1 MSKIDKPYV
10 EFLSELKSKI
20 SQSRYRAV
28 RAVNQELILLY
39 WEIGKSIL
47 EKQSVE
53 KWGSKVL
60 ERLSVDLS
68 GDFPEMKGFSVRNLK
83 YMRFFAETW
92 SEKPIGQQPVA
103 QLPWGHNIVLM
114 TKLVNNNDRL
124 WYAGQS
130 VEQGWSRNVLVHQI
144 ESNLKK
150 RIQSDDKVHNFD
162 LTISKEKMDLAL
174 NALKDPY
181 IFDFLSLGEDAH
193 EREIEKALINHVQK
207 FLLELGAG
215 FAFVGRQYH
224 LEVGDTDFYMDL
236 LFYHTKLHCY
246 VVIELKATE
255 FKPEYTGKLNFYLSV
270 VNDRI
275 KTAEDHPT
283 IGILLCKTKNKV
295 TAEYALKDI
304 SKPMGITEYKL
315 GDSIPEKIQTSL
327 PTIEELEFE
336 LQKEV

>member
-1 MSKIDKPYV
+1 MSKIDKTYV

-39 WEIGKSIL
+39 WEIGNSIL
-47 EKQSVE
+47 EKQE
-53 KWGSKVL
+53 IEGWGTKIID
-60 ERLSVDLS
+60 RLAQDLS
-68 GDFPEMKGFSVRNLK
+68 TLFPEMKGFSVRNIK
-83 YMRFFAETW
+83 YMRLFAETW
-92 SEKPIGQQPVA
+92 SDKSIVQQVVA
-103 QLPWGHNIVLM
+103 QLPWGHNVRLLDKIN
-114 TKLVNNNDRL
+114 NNNDRL
-124 WYAGQS
+124 WYIRQS
-130 VEQGWSRNVLVHQI
+130 IENGWSRDVLIHQI
-144 ESNLKK
+144 ESDLKN
-150 RIQSDDKVHNFD
+150 RIQGDHKVHNFD
-162 LTISKEKMDLAL
+162 LTVSKEKIDLAL

-181 IFDFLSLGEDAH
+181 IFDFLSLGENAH

-224 LEVGDTDFYMDL
+224 LDVGDTDFYIDL

-275 KTAEDHPT
+275 KTPEDHPT
-283 IGILLCKTKNKV
+283 IGILLCKTKDKV
-295 TAEYALKDI
+295 VAEYALKDI

-315 GDSIPEKIQTSL
+315 GDAIPEKIQTAL
-327 PTIEELEFE
+327 PTIEELELE
-336 LQKEV
+336 LRKDL